1 MTHHASGVTHQA
13 SLKPPQS
20 HIVGIYSAYTPEYK
34 ATLKPPQSHTKATL
48 KPPQSHPKASPKPP
62 QSLLLTPF
70 QDSGGAVSSFNSF
83 NRSEGGIALI
93 IVMISIMVLTILAAG
108 FAYSMRV
115 ETKLARNANSEAELE
130 WLGRSGVEYARWV
143 LANSRANPMQPYDSL
158 DQPWATGSGWLGPT
172 NAPIAEVQ
180 NPVTLG
186 GGSFNWKIVDLES
199 KFNINSPEPV
209 LQQVLPQALTLMG
222 VDAGE
227 ATPIVNSILDWLDPD
242 DQPHVEGAEN
252 EHQRNLQPP
261 YAAKNGP
268 IDDISELLLIKGV
281 TPEIYSGISAA
292 DYQPNYFSQQR
303 GRFGQAA
310 AAMPVVSVGLTNL
323 FTPLS
328 TGTININTAS
338 PEVLQLIPGIDALTA
353 GGIVSG
359 RSGEDDGTGA
369 FGPYRDV
376 RQVLQRVTTLPQ
388 VGPVVNTLQQFCVVR
403 SDTFQVQVDA
413 DVGGCKRTFF
423 AVLGRNP
430 GNPRDVQILTF
441 YWK

>member
-1 MTHHASGVTHQA
+1 MKLSPRPSHRPTPHAPCVQQFLGS
-13 SLKPPQS
+13 
-20 HIVGIYSAYTPEYK
+20 K
-34 ATLKPPQSHTKATL
+34 AT
-48 KPPQSHPKASPKPP
+48 PKPP
-62 QSLLLTPF
+62 QSQLIQPF
-70 QDSGGAVSSFNSF
+70 QALGGAAPTFNSF
-83 NRSEGGIALI
+83 NYSERGIALI
-93 IVMISIMVLTILAAG
+93 IVMISIMVLSILAAG
-108 FAYSMRV
+108 FAYSMKV

-143 LANSRANPMQPYDSL
+143 LANSRANPMEPYDSL

-180 NPVTLG
+180 NPVSLG
-186 GGSFNWKIVDLES
+186 GGTFNWKIIDLER
-199 KFNINSPEPV
+199 KFNINSPEPI

-227 ATPIVNSILDWLDPD
+227 ATPIVNSILDWIDPD
-242 DQPHVEGAEN
+242 DQTHVEGAETDYY
-252 EHQRNLQPP
+252 RNQKPP

-292 DYQPNYFSQQR
+292 DYQPNYFSQQH

-310 AAMPVVSVGLTNL
+310 ANMPLIGVGMTNL

-328 TGTININTAS
+328 TGKININTAS
-338 PEVLQLIPGIDALTA
+338 AEVLQLIPGIDALTA

-359 RSGEDDGTGA
+359 RSGEDDGTGS

-388 VGPVVNTLQQFCVVR
+388 VGPVVNSFQQFCVVR

-413 DVGGCKRTFF
+413 DVGGYKRTFF

-430 GNPRDVQILTF
+430 SNPRDVQILTF